1 MSFANILFDDGS
13 VPGDGI
19 ALLTFNRPAKLNAL
33 NAQTMQELA
42 TALDEVHKNPAIRAL
57 ILTGAGDRAFIAGAD
72 INELAVRSPLESQRM
87 SEAGQVTLRRL
98 ETMGKPSVAAINGFA
113 LGGGL
118 EVAMCCTVRF
128 GTPDAKFGQPEAKL
142 GIPPGYGGTQRLPR
156 LVGRGRA
163 LEMLLAGDPVDAET
177 ALRIGLINRILP
189 AADLVEQSR
198 IWLKKV
204 LENAPVALQLVMQ
217 AVDIG
222 LDCGLDAG
230 LRFEAQAFG
239 VACATE
245 DRDEGT
251 RAFLEKRKAAFNG
264 K

>member
-1 MSFANILFDDGS
+1 M
-13 VPGDGI
+13 
-19 ALLTFNRPAKLNAL
+19 
-33 NAQTMQELA
+33 
-42 TALDEVHKNPAIRAL
+42 
-57 ILTGAGDRAFIAGAD
+57 
-72 INELAVRSPLESQRM
+72 
-87 SEAGQVTLRRL
+87 
-98 ETMGKPSVAAINGFA
+98 
-113 LGGGL
+113 
-118 EVAMCCTVRF
+118 
-128 GTPDAKFGQPEAKL
+128 
-142 GIPPGYGGTQRLPR
+142 
-156 LVGRGRA
+156 
-163 LEMLLAGDPVDAET
+163 EMLLAGDPVDAET

-189 AADLVEQSR
+189 AADLVEHSR